1 MYDYLLLCPNFL
13 ISTWSLNLPLS
24 FGIVFKHFSY
34 RIYLKGQRQYTGKQ
48 YSICLL
54 ICVIKLELRAGLLNR
69 KMTWHCILLLQ
80 KQSFELGGISK
91 NCAHRC
97 EIYREIIQLYDF
109 DVKLRLD
116 YFM

>member
-34 RIYLKGQRQYTGKQ
+34 TGKQ

-54 ICVIKLELRAGLLNR
+54 ICVIKLELRSGLLNR

-91 NCAHRC
+91 NCDHRC
-97 EIYREIIQLYDF
+97 
-109 DVKLRLD
+109 
-116 YFM
+116 